1 MNKKLT
7 VGEIWDDKWES
18 LDISKFRND
27 AFESDKWTIFH
38 KSIIDKYLN
47 KIGKNGV
54 FLEAGCGMGQWCFY
68 VAEKYGLKSFGVDV
82 AEKTI
87 QKLNYYCGKL
97 NNNLINFIADDLND
111 SKMESQFCDMFVSL
125 GVIEHFQDPKPM
137 LKNLHR
143 LLKSKGIGII
153 TVPNVYSMHSIT
165 RPILKILNRW
175 NIGYERSFSPRELK
189 NLSLSLGFKIIECG
203 ILPSGEIFGSF
214 INNLPFVGWFFRK
227 LGLFIERKQNTFGF
241 ISFVVVQK

>member
-1 MNKKLT
+1 MNKKLI
-7 VGEIWDDKWES
+7 VGEIWDDKWEK
-18 LDISKFRND
+18 LDIHIFKEE
-27 AFESDKWTIFH
+27 AFKRDPWTISH
-38 KSIIDKYLN
+38 KPVIEKYIK
-47 KIGKNGV
+47 KINKNGV

-87 QKLNYYCGKL
+87 QKLNDYCGKL
-97 NNNLINFIADDLND
+97 NNNLINFIVDDLND
-111 SKMESQFCDMFVSL
+111 SKIESRFCDMFVSL

-143 LLKSKGIGII
+143 LLKPGGIGII

-165 RPILKILNRW
+165 RPILQILNRW
-175 NIGYERSFSPRELK
+175 DIGYERSFSPRELK
-189 NLSLSLGFKIIECG
+189 NLSLNSGFKIIECG

-214 INNLPFVGWFFRK
+214 INSFPFMGGFFRK
-227 LGLFIERKQNTFGF
+227 FGLFIEKKQNIFGF